1 MSQAS
6 REDIEN
12 LIELFKRSDWEEMH
26 LKSDDL
32 EIFLSNDP
40 NARAPAEPVAAP
52 LPAAA
57 GPVPAVAAA
66 VAEPAATQATGA
78 PDAPGG
84 EVVVPEG
91 MVAVRAPNLG
101 TFYSAPKPGAPPYV
115 EVGRKVTP
123 DSEVCLIEVMK
134 LFTPVKAGVSGTVR
148 DICAADAQMVEFEQ
162 VLVIIEPDA

>member
-6 REDIEN
+6 RDDIEN

-52 LPAAA
+52 PSATTSPAPVPAAA
-57 GPVPAVAAA
+57 A
-66 VAEPAATQATGA
+66 AEPAASPASVG
-78 PDAPGG
+78 PGSS

-115 EVGRKVTP
+115 EVGQKVTP
-123 DSEVCLIEVMK
+123 DTEVCLIEVMK

-148 DICAADAQMVEFEQ
+148 EICSTDAQMVEFEQ